1 MLAKIPEAYE
11 QIDNV
16 ALYEKKLEALA
27 KREKD
32 AAGGN
37 HVVIDNDCDETV
49 TNSFCESMKILED
62 GIAKTAAKLEGK
74 SPSGSTKDSTP
85 TTTTASNMELDV
97 MGDNRF
103 TLQIDLKSERT
114 KITDTNGYSGSCTPL
129 VLQRVVVPEPPPPP
143 TITLKQILAL
153 DLNIESITR
162 YQAKPKSMYT
172 FLCAQQ
178 FRRDE
183 YSWHFKNVHSDIHG
197 GLSGWLEHRC
207 PLAHYGCTY
216 STRRLHPSPRGSKLV
231 HNNIIEAFGVQP
243 HVPSN
248 HDLRSE
254 RLQGHSDI
262 KLKSIMKDNA
272 KVLAT
277 GKGHEHILRHHG
289 DIGERDAKESTPE
302 ILTSKDYDSAVYING
317 NAELIRKED
326 ASVCINGN
334 AELIKKDAGGDAVA
348 VVSCDNEPDS
358 TIEKED
364 NDDIVA
370 MDACD
375 DDDDDDQSTAVIG
388 GKTDNNNIPNDIDAT
403 DSDILTSLPF
413 EILTHIAKFLDPFS
427 LGNVALTSK
436 VLREVACSLL
446 ETRGIVLLHWER
458 QKFGNKIT
466 WQTIYKVRGVTVDNL
481 FWDKYIC
488 TSGKR
493 IK

>member
-1 MLAKIPEAYE
+1 M
-11 QIDNV
+11 DDV
-16 ALYEKKLEALA
+16 ALYQKKLEALA
-27 KREKD
+27 KRED
-32 AAGGN
+32 AGGD
-37 HVVIDNDCDETV
+37 VVIIDNDEAV
-49 TNSFCESMKILED
+49 TNSFCESMKVLED
-62 GIAKTAAKLEGK
+62 GIARTAARLAEESSSATK
-74 SPSGSTKDSTP
+74 GSTA
-85 TTTTASNMELDV
+85 TTNNNMELDAF
-97 MGDNRF
+97 DNRF

-114 KITDTNGYSGSCTPL
+114 KITDTNGSYTPP
-129 VLQRVVVPEPPPPP
+129 LQRVVVPEPPPPP

-162 YQAKPKSMYT
+162 YQAKPRSMYT

-248 HDLRSE
+248 DDPRNE
-254 RLQGHSDI
+254 RLQQEHSILKPNSAI
-262 KLKSIMKDNA
+262 KGNT
-272 KVLAT
+272 KVLAN
-277 GKGHEHILRHHG
+277 GKGHNHIMQRHG
-289 DIGERDAKESTPE
+289 GIEREATKESTPE
-302 ILTSKDYDSAVYING
+302 ILTSKNYDSAVYING
-317 NAELIRKED
+317 NAELIEKED
-326 ASVCINGN
+326 ASVYINGD
-334 AELIKKDAGGDAVA
+334 AEFIEKDAGGDGVA
-348 VVSCDNEPDS
+348 VVSCDNQRDS
-358 TIEKED
+358 AMEKED
-364 NDDIVA
+364 DDDVES

-375 DDDDDDQSTAVIG
+375 DDQSTSVIG
-388 GKTDNNNIPNDIDAT
+388 GKTDNIPNDIDAT

-466 WQTIYKVRGVTVDNL
+466 WQTIYKVG
-481 FWDKYIC
+481 C
-488 TSGKR
+488 HC
-493 IK
+493 